1 MPQITG
7 HYLPGQAKYSQ
18 SEVYNQL
25 TSLNNYAKE
34 NDMKLNFK
42 KTKLML
48 FNAVKSMDFMPN
60 FQLDGH
66 ELEVVEEMKI
76 LGLILRTDMQWSS
89 NTEHIVIKAFKKLWI
104 LRRLKKLGAS
114 YWMYLLNKFETY

>member
-1 MPQITG
+1 MSIGEAIKVKETLVNAPEDRPLPDTYHARTG
-7 HYLPGQAKYSQ
+7 HLLPNEK

-42 KTKLML
+42 KTKLMV
-48 FNAVKSMDFMPN
+48 FNTGKSMDFMPN
-60 FQLDGH
+60 FQLDGN

-76 LGLILRTDMQWSS
+76 LGLILST
-89 NTEHIVIKAFKKLWI
+89 L
-104 LRRLKKLGAS
+104 
-114 YWMYLLNKFETY
+114 